1 MSEVEKFYQWMQSI
15 NNAFLS
21 DHEQMTNAFR
31 IVALE
36 NENAELKEKLR
47 TAKSL
52 LKEGIDIMDIV
63 VNNPEI
69 VKYEN

>member
-1 MSEVEKFYQWMQSI
+1 
-15 NNAFLS
+15 
-21 DHEQMTNAFR
+21 MTNAFR

>member
-1 MSEVEKFYQWMQSI
+1 MSEVENFYDWMKKI

-47 TAKSL
+47 TAKRL